1 MPDTD
6 LPPASSP
13 DTVLLV
19 VHQRHSDPGRVGLRL
34 RTMGYRVD
42 ICRHACGEPLPLDLD
57 RYAGVAVFGGP
68 MSANDVHEEYI
79 RNEIDWIPQV
89 VESGTPFL
97 GICLGAQLLA
107 RAAGGTVAEHPE
119 GRVEIGYYPVRATE
133 AGKAFFPD
141 EMRIFQ
147 WHREG
152 FTTPASG
159 TLLATG
165 DCFPEQA
172 FAMNGNALAIQF
184 HPEVT
189 EQMNRRWLIGGA
201 HRLVCPGAQQPDEHI
216 AGRRQHDPH
225 VDGWVDG
232 FLRDWLALDRRDR
245 SQPSA
250 RDREQNTIASDAAA
264 AAGA

>member
-6 LPPASSP
+6 RPATASP

-34 RTMGYRVD
+34 RTLGHRVE
-42 ICRHACGEPLPLDLD
+42 ICRHACGEPLPTDMD

-68 MSANDVHEEYI
+68 MSANDDHEDYI
-79 RNEIDWIPQV
+79 RNEIDWIPDV

-152 FTTPASG
+152 FTTPDSG

-172 FAMNGNALAIQF
+172 FGMNGNALAIQF

-201 HRLVCPGAQQPDEHI
+201 HRLVCPGAQQPEEHI
-216 AGRRQHDPH
+216 TGRRNHDPH

-232 FLRDWLALDRRDR
+232 FLQRWLALDRRERPGRERPEAER
-245 SQPSA
+245 SGTG
-250 RDREQNTIASDAAA
+250 EVAAA

>member
-1 MPDTD
+1 MPDTQTSAD
-6 LPPASSP
+6 PSP
-13 DTVLLV
+13 RTVLLV
-19 VHQRHSDPGRVGLRL
+19 VHQRLSDPGRVGLRL
-34 RTMGYRVD
+34 RTLGYNVE
-42 ICRHACGEPLPLDLD
+42 ICRHACGEPLPTDMS
-57 RYAGVAVFGGP
+57 RYAGVTVFGGP
-68 MSANDVHEEYI
+68 MSANDDHEDFI
-79 RNEIDWIPQV
+79 RNEIAWIPSV
-89 VESGTPFL
+89 VESGVPFL
-97 GICLGAQLLA
+97 GICLGAQLLS
-107 RAAGGTVAEHPE
+107 RAAGGAVAEHPE
-119 GRVEIGYYPVRATE
+119 GRVEIGYYPVRATD

-152 FTTPASG
+152 FTTPETA

-201 HRLVCPGAQQPDEHI
+201 ARLVCPGAQQPHEHH
-216 AGRRQHDPH
+216 AARRNHDPF

-232 FLRDWLALDRRDR
+232 FLQRWLDLDRRKGGAVG
-245 SQPSA
+245 SSA
-250 RDREQNTIASDAAA
+250 SATRESEQAT
-264 AAGA
+264 